1 MRTASLVFA
10 AFTLAAAPLTAQVR
24 ASVLLDIPIL
34 GGGQRD
40 RGPVIIDRRDDY
52 RYDDRYDDR
61 YGPRYVVVRDYNARN
76 YGQWKKEFR
85 NWRPVT
91 LYVIGGRY
99 YERPMRGARPIS
111 VYHYRNQ
118 YFFEPRDRDF
128 YRMRDGRYDD
138 RRYDDRRDNDRR
150 DDRYDDRDDRRDNRD
165 NRPGGRTD
173 ERYDNRARR
182 PN

>member
-1 MRTASLVFA
+1 MRTASLVLT

-52 RYDDRYDDR
+52 RYE
-61 YGPRYVVVRDYNARN
+61 PRIVVVRDYNARN
-76 YGQWKKEFR
+76 YGQWRKEFR

-91 LYVIGGRY
+91 LYVLGGRY

-138 RRYDDRRDNDRR
+138 RRDNDWRDNDRR
-150 DDRYDDRDDRRDNRD
+150 DGRYDDRDDRRNDRD
-165 NRPGGRTD
+165 NRPGNRTD
-173 ERYDNRARR
+173 PRYDDRARR

>member
-34 GGGQRD
+34 GGGSRD

-138 RRYDDRRDNDRR
+138 RRYDDRRDNDR
-150 DDRYDDRDDRRDNRD
+150 YDDRDDRRDNRD

-173 ERYDNRARR
+173 ERYENRSRR